1 MKNLSQAAELIKA
14 LRVAKGKT
22 QAQFAAIL
30 GVTQPMVS
38 AWEGGSDEPSREMF
52 AKLGN
57 LASYPDNLWF
67 WQQAGIDQQAML
79 SAAEQVLK
87 EGGAP
92 ATERE
97 ITRVRPYQQTGQA
110 TEGPD
115 LVLPARFVSNPLST
129 RYLVIDGKL
138 ASAIFPIGDVV
149 VLDVSAEK
157 AVDLRPL
164 WGEIVLVD
172 LTRPKDTAGLR
183 MTEFWKEGLN
193 IGRLR
198 CKQYSLDPFYWL
210 ATLGP
215 FDDADTRYS
224 PGDTATIVGTWRHPG
239 PPKDPIPGSPRERT
253 SRERQKLYAQYT
265 RVRERARGGSIYY
278 RTPEVEQAEKALH
291 EADILLS
298 QQERDEMREAEEE
311 AKLQAPIQMR
321 LTEGCRILGRVIC
334 WFRPARQEVK

>member
-92 ATERE
+92 ATEGE
-97 ITRVRPYQQTGQA
+97 ITRVGPYQQTGQA
-110 TEGPD
+110 SEGPD
-115 LVLPARFVSNPLST
+115 LVLPARFVANPLST
-129 RYLVIDGKL
+129 RYLVIDDKL
-138 ASAIFPIGDVV
+138 ANAIFPPGDVV
-149 VLDVSAEK
+149 GLDVSVSN

-164 WGEIVLVD
+164 WGQIAVVH
-172 LTRPKDTAGLR
+172 LTRPKDRSALR
-183 MTEFWKEGLN
+183 TTEFWKEGLN

-198 CKQYSLDPFYWL
+198 YKQYLHNPLYWL
-210 ATLGP
+210 ATLRP
-215 FDDADTRYS
+215 FDDTETRYR
-224 PGDTATIVGTWRHPG
+224 PGDTVTIVGTWQHPG
-239 PPKDPIPGSPRERT
+239 PPKDPIPGSPRECT
-253 SRERQKLYAQYT
+253 SREQQKVYAQYL
-265 RVRERARGGSIYY
+265 RVRERARSGSIYY
-278 RTPEVEQAEKALH
+278 TTPEVEQAEKALH
-291 EADILLS
+291 EAEISVL
-298 QQERDEMREAEEE
+298 QQEHHEMREAEEE
-311 AKLQAPIQMR
+311 ARLQAPMQMH
-321 LTEGCRILGRVIC
+321 LTPGCRILGRVIC
-334 WFRPARQEVK
+334 WFRPPREEVK